1 MDSFFSNEAY
11 FCVLVIPKSV
21 FKKLLLSIIDDW
33 FYMLKKFGLHISIKD
48 ARLMQI
54 FGLAMFLILML
65 QSKPVGVRI
74 K

>member
-11 FCVLVIPKSV
+11 FCVVPKSV

-33 FYMLKKFGLHISIKD
+33 CILYVEEVEFGLNISIKD

-65 QSKPVGVRI
+65 
-74 K
+74 